1 MAGLCDGT
9 FVSDDASTNLSFNQF
24 GLLDLVLIDW
34 LLLDEVLIGWLLLDE
49 VLIGWLP
56 SIFLLQATCLIMQTI
71 NICVFKFAFFGSC
84 LLLVGMQ
91 LPLV

>member
-24 GLLDLVLIDW
+24 GLLDLVLID
-34 LLLDEVLIGWLLLDE
+34 WLLLDE